1 MGSFMPRPQPSHLEH
16 PHCYCLMPLDAPQRT
31 VSWCPECS
39 GSKDRPL
46 ATAAQ
51 SQRCPGGKPRRR
63 KRRTDV
69 LQDHRLRSL
78 SVSLTPP
85 SACWAPRIGLWNPKS
100 CILSVACSWITS
112 SLMGSGGGSGSSEP
126 AVIAICSRPWRFR
139 GGGGWPEPPSEE
151 PLPPD
156 EQSWEAEGSARGRRL
171 PPEPWFAMGSLR
183 RKEECVGVGGGH
195 R

>member
-1 MGSFMPRPQPSHLEH
+1 MSKTNISAFKKQTFPQQKHLFLKTMEV
-16 PHCYCLMPLDAPQRT
+16 PIRMT
-31 VSWCPECS
+31 
-39 GSKDRPL
+39 
-46 ATAAQ
+46 
-51 SQRCPGGKPRRR
+51 
-63 KRRTDV
+63 
-69 LQDHRLRSL
+69 
-78 SVSLTPP
+78 
-85 SACWAPRIGLWNPKS
+85 GLWSSYLWFPNPS
-100 CILSVACSWITS
+100 PHLLGPPPFTS

-156 EQSWEAEGSARGRRL
+156 EQSREAEGSARGRRL